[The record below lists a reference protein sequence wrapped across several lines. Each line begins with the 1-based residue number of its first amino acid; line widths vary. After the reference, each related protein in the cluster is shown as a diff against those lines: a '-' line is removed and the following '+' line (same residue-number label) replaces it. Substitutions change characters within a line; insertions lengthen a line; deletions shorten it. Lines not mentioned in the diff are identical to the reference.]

1 MTTTST
7 LVPPKTAQDPV
18 LGTVRYCPDCREY
31 WPADT
36 EFFHYTGARGGG
48 RKFHSYCRACYEER
62 RRIYLGRPLP
72 DYLLDL
78 EVAP

>member
-1 MTTTST
+1 MTLT
-7 LVPPKTAQDPV
+7 VARPPKHIEDPV
-18 LGTVRYCPDCREY
+18 LGTLRYCPDCREY

-36 EFFHYTGARGGG
+36 EFFNRGSAG
-48 RKFHSYCRACYEER
+48 RGKFSLASYCKACYEGR

-78 EVAP
+78 EVA